1 MSTAQIGLLLLVI
14 FFGLMFLR
22 VPIAISLSLAS
33 IITLIASGL
42 MPAMYAD
49 IMHASVSGNT
59 LMAIPFFIIA
69 GNIMDKSGISKRIVT
84 LAEMCIGDI
93 PGGLGI
99 ISIIVLVFW
108 GAISGSGPATV
119 VALGPVLLPMMI
131 KAGYDKAFAASILAA
146 GAGIAVIIPP
156 SITFIVFGTVA
167 EGASVGKLFSAGIL
181 PGVLMG
187 IAYCMYVLIY
197 SMRHG
202 YRGRKRGTLKEILVA
217 IKNAFWGLLSPVI
230 ILGGIYGG
238 IFTPTESAC
247 IAAVYSLLVGVFIYK
262 EVTFTDVIDL
272 FCQSVSGTGMILLI
286 TAGAGVMAWLIN
298 IHGIATLVSNG
309 LLSISPNP
317 YIIILMMFVILLI
330 AGFFLEGVSIV
341 YLFVPL
347 LLPAARTLGCDITWF
362 GVMMVVAISIGMIT
376 PPVACNLYP
385 AAMQANVS
393 LTDMISKIW
402 GFVIAG
408 ICGALLIVFI
418 PQISLWLPALMG
430 M

>member
-1 MSTAQIGLLLLVI
+1 MTTAQIGILLLFL

-33 IITLIASGL
+33 IVTLFLSGL
-42 MPAMYAD
+42 APAMYAD
-49 IMHASVSGNT
+49 IMYASVSGNT

-69 GNIMDKSGISKRIVT
+69 GNIMDKSGISKRIVM
-84 LAEMCIGDI
+84 LAEMCIGNI

-131 KAGYDKAFAASILAA
+131 NAGYNRAFAASVLAV

-167 EGASVGKLFSAGIL
+167 AGASVGKLFSAGII
-181 PGVLMG
+181 PGILMG
-187 IAYCMYVLIY
+187 VVYCIYVFFY
-197 SMRHG
+197 SLKHG
-202 YRGRKRGTLKEILVA
+202 YRGRKRGTFGEILMA
-217 IKNAFWGLLSPVI
+217 FKNAFWGLLSPVI

-247 IAAVYSLLVGVFIYK
+247 IAAVYSLLIGVFIYK
-262 EVTFTDVIDL
+262 EVKLDDVLDL

-298 IHGIATLVSNG
+298 IHGIAMLVSNG
-309 LLSISPNP
+309 LLSVSDNP
-317 YIIILMMFVILLI
+317 YVIILMMFVILLI

-347 LLPAARTLGCDITWF
+347 LLPVANSLGCDITWF

-385 AAMQANVS
+385 AAMQADVS
-393 LTDMISKIW
+393 LSDMVSKIW

-408 ICGALLIVFI
+408 ACGALIIVFF
-418 PQISLWLPALMG
+418 PQISLWLPTIMG